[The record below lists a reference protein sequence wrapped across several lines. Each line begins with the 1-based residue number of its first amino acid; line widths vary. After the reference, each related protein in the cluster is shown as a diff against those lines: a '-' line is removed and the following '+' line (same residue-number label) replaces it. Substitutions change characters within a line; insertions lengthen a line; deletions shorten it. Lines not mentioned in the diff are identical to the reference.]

1 VFQTKIGVKR
11 QGFSLPFGAISMT
24 FLSVMRK
31 LSFISLQWLITVNNY
46 SRLEALKRVLHQA
59 LAARLVTMSCV
70 GISSGRFLPRTHLQK
85 QKKRKNAGD
94 ISSLTLLYP
103 QKIWYLGE
111 LRHSLFFTVFS
122 RKRQFNKGRLE
133 PAKKGLHTNRKG
145 RTKHKSHHKANG
157 EIQSFL
163 TNMLVLS

>member
-1 VFQTKIGVKR
+1 
-11 QGFSLPFGAISMT
+11 MT

-46 SRLEALKRVLHQA
+46 SRLEALKSVLHQT
-59 LAARLVTMSCV
+59 LAARLVTMSV
-70 GISSGRFLPRTHLQK
+70 LVYRLEDSYHGHIFRNR
-85 QKKRKNAGD
+85 KKRKIAGE

-122 RKRQFNKGRLE
+122 RKRQFDKGRLE
-133 PAKKGLHTNRKG
+133 PAKRVYTLTEKGVQNIKVIT
-145 RTKHKSHHKANG
+145 KANG

-163 TNMLVLS
+163 RNMLVLSKLG